1 VASDERGGAPETV
14 RPSWAGPRLTAGA
27 VARRL
32 GVAVTTLRTWDQ
44 RYGLGPSEHEA
55 GRHRRYSA
63 EDVRRLEMMRRL
75 TFQGVSPADAAR
87 AALAADPG
95 ELAEPAPRPAGR
107 APNRRV
113 MPVGLAQ
120 AAARGLARA
129 AGSMDGD
136 AIAEEIRTCLRT
148 YGTVLTWSEVL
159 VPVLTALGQR
169 WQAGHSVVEIEHL
182 LSWHISTELRM
193 VVPGP
198 AGPRRARAVDEPV
211 PALAPPRTL
220 LASVEEEQHTLP
232 LEALAAALREARR
245 GTRILGARVPI
256 DAMVEAV
263 RRTGPAVVVL
273 WSQVPETANPEVFTR
288 LLALGRPVRLVAAGP
303 GWQGQARRR
312 MPSGVAMPTSLVEA
326 VEGVLAALGGP
337 TGAGASR
344 DAGRRL
350 SR

>member
-1 VASDERGGAPETV
+1 MASDEREVV
-14 RPSWAGPRLTAGA
+14 RPSWTGPRLTAGA

-55 GRHRRYSA
+55 GRHRRYST

-87 AALAADPG
+87 TALAANPG
-95 ELAEPAPRPAGR
+95 ELSEPAPRATARPAG
-107 APNRRV
+107 RRV

-120 AAARGLARA
+120 SAARGLARA

-136 AIAEEIRTCLRT
+136 AIAEEIRSCLRT
-148 YGTVLTWSEVL
+148 YGTVLTWTEVL
-159 VPVLTALGQR
+159 VPVLNALGQR

-193 VVPGP
+193 IVPGP
-198 AGPRRARAVDEPV
+198 SGPRRARAADEPV

-245 GTRILGARVPI
+245 GTRILGARVPT

-273 WSQVPETANPEVFTR
+273 WSQIPDRADPTVFTK
-288 LLALGRPVRLVAAGP
+288 LMALGRPVRLIAAGP
-303 GWQGQARRR
+303 GWLGPARRR
-312 MPSGVAMPTSLVEA
+312 LPAGVALPTSLVEA
-326 VEGVLAALGGP
+326 VECVLAALGGP
-337 TGAGASR
+337 VSSR
-344 DAGRRL
+344 DAGHRA